1 MSERA
6 RYGTLYAELDALD
19 ERLRPVID
27 AGQARP
33 LMLAIVD
40 ALLRFFGAHSLG
52 PVFDS
57 GVAEVATLFAIV
69 KAVVATGSH
78 DFGAQHKAA
87 DRLAARYFR
96 PMGWHGLFP
105 PDVRV
110 PFELAGLLRRATSP
124 EPWRMVALVIRD
136 GHALVIDAGGPVAL
150 VFDIVV
156 DAIARA
162 TGADI
167 ARPSTARRAL
177 QTA

>member
-6 RYGTLYAELDALD
+6 RYETLYAELDALE
-19 ERLRPVID
+19 ERLRPVLD

-33 LMLAIVD
+33 LMLAIVE

-52 PVFDS
+52 PVFDG

-96 PMGWHGLFP
+96 PTGWHGLFP

-136 GHALVIDAGGPVAL
+136 GRDIVRDAGGPASLVGDLVDNTIAL
-150 VFDIVV
+150 
-156 DAIARA
+156 AS
-162 TGADI
+162 GADVVQW
-167 ARPSTARRAL
+167 RTTRAL